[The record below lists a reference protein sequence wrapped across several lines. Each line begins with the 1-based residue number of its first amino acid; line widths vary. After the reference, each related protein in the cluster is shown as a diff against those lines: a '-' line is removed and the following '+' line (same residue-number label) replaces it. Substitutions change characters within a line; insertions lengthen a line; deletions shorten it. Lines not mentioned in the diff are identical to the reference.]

1 MKLKEIREAYE
12 VLSGTFSK
20 TSRTLA
26 LSGIAIGWLF
36 IQFFQGH
43 NRIVI
48 IDVTAIIAF
57 VIMILLDLL
66 QNYYLSVTWYEYY
79 NEMKE
84 KYHKGEDD
92 EVKENEHLNDLGWI
106 FYKSKFV
113 MLIVGYSLL
122 AICFISVV
130 WII

>member
-26 LSGIAIGWLF
+26 LSGIAIGWF
-36 IQFFQGH
+36 FMRFFQGH

-48 IDVTAIIAF
+48 IDVIAIVAF

-66 QNYYLSVTWYEYY
+66 QNFILSVRWYGYY

-84 KYHKGEDD
+84 KYHKGEED
-92 EVKENEHLNDLGWI
+92 EIKENEHLNDFGWTL
-106 FYKSKFV
+106 YKAKFG
-113 MLIVGYSLL
+113 MLIAGYILL

>member
-12 VLSGTFSK
+12 ALSGTFSK

-26 LSGIAIGWLF
+26 LSGIAIGWF
-36 IQFFQGH
+36 FMQFFQGH
-43 NRIVI
+43 YRILILDI
-48 IDVTAIIAF
+48 IAIIAF
-57 VIMILLDLL
+57 VLMILLDLL
-66 QNYYLSVTWYEYY
+66 QNFILSVRWYGYY

-84 KYHKGEDD
+84 KYNKSEED
-92 EVKENEHLNDLGWI
+92 EVKENEHLNDLGWTL
-106 FYKSKFV
+106 YKTKFV
-113 MLIVGYSLL
+113 MLIAGYSLI